1 MRVLKIESYVFIVPQ
16 LEKQV
21 AESEN
26 ASLPLDKSSEV
37 IHVVRR
43 HCCNLG
49 SSLYN
54 LTVDTV
60 CRS

>member
-1 MRVLKIESYVFIVPQ
+1 MKFLKIESYVSIVQ
-16 LEKQV
+16 LAKQI
-21 AESEN
+21 AKSEGS
-26 ASLPLDKSSEV
+26 SLPLDKSSEV